1 MASAELQ
8 ALTSMATLIQ
18 TMFFVISVLFI
29 WYQIREHNRLTR
41 VANTQTLVELA
52 APFLMQL
59 SQDRDMAELW
69 VKGTKNYDTMDE
81 VDQFRY
87 LQLLAWWLILHENI
101 FYQYH
106 SGLVDEKMYHQGW
119 EIQLQDFVRRVQ
131 IGLFWEKEFKH
142 FFRVEF
148 QQQIE
153 KMIRLG
159 EASTNQGGKN
169 V

>member
-18 TMFFVISVLFI
+18 TIFFVISVLFI

-41 VANTQTLVELA
+41 VANTQTLVSLA

-59 SQDRDMAELW
+59 SQDRDMAALW
-69 VKGTKNYDTMDE
+69 VNGTKNYDTMDE
-81 VDQFRY
+81 VDRFRY
-87 LQLLAWWLILHENI
+87 IQLLAWWLILHENI
-101 FYQYH
+101 FFQYH
-106 SGLVDEKMYHQGW
+106 SGLVDETMYHQGW

-131 IGLFWEKEFKH
+131 IGLFWEKELKR

-148 QQQIE
+148 QHQIE
-153 KMIRLG
+153 KMIGLG
-159 EASTNQGGKN
+159 
-169 V
+169 

>member
-8 ALTSMATLIQ
+8 ALTSAATIIQ
-18 TMFFVISVLFI
+18 TIFFVISVLFI

-41 VANTQTLVELA
+41 VANTQTLVALA

-69 VKGTKNYDTMDE
+69 VNGTKNYDKMDV

-87 LQLLAWWLILHENI
+87 IQLLAWWLIVHENI

-106 SGLVDEKMYHQGW
+106 SGLVDEKMYYQGW
-119 EIQLQDFVRRVQ
+119 QIELQEFVRRVQ
-131 IGLFWEKEFKH
+131 IGMFWEKELKR

-153 KMIRLG
+153 KMI
-159 EASTNQGGKN
+159 EFDKVSS
-169 V
+169 